1 MRRKMERYFVQSLI
15 LSQRIPDE
23 IPNILGINDLRDSF
37 YRLAYATILRLAE
50 AGRPLD
56 RFSLNEELNRAQ
68 DIDSLFST
76 VESDLIVDPMR
87 LANLIRKDNLQAA
100 LERAVREK
108 NTEEIKRLAEQLEGL
123 TTGTSRFRSIS
134 EIARQPSEQFLLSID
149 TGFHDLD
156 EYAHF
161 NPGDLVVV
169 AGRTGIGKTTLG
181 LNMLCN
187 MTWECPVGLIT
198 LEMEG
203 RRIVRRMDK
212 FLSKERI
219 QELSDLFFVA
229 EPPPILP
236 EILSAVNEMVNKARI
251 KCVMIDYLQLI
262 SNCGRETR
270 NRNQEI
276 SHVVREIKNFAKRG
290 GIVVILVSQLSR
302 MIDHRDKKNQKPVLA
317 DLKECIVGGT
327 SIQTDKGER
336 PIKYLYD
343 KNMTNFRVKSLNT
356 ESEQIEYVKPEK
368 IIHSGI
374 QKCLRI
380 RTKTGKIIIVSEN
393 TGLYDGKDWLL
404 AKTLRP
410 GDRIMVGSEAPKRN
424 GVTFNHGSSHFKKGN
439 VPWNK
444 GLTREDERVA
454 RSTLNSSRSRKGRK
468 IIRPEHHSDI
478 MKRINPPVGTKKT
491 NRGYI
496 MIYRPDWPS
505 SQLTSTW
512 RGYVFEHRYVME
524 AHLGRILEP
533 GETVHHLDGNK
544 ENNSIENLVLCR
556 DSGKHQ
562 QIHIAA
568 QKFVERMIKEG
579 KVWFDEE
586 GATFTFVG

>member
-1 MRRKMERYFVQSLI
+1 MERYFVQSLI

-23 IPNILGINDLRDSF
+23 IPNVLGTNDLMDDF
-37 YRLAYATILRLAE
+37 YRQAYAAIHRLSE

-76 VESDLIVDPMR
+76 VESDLIVDPVR
-87 LANLIRKDNLQAA
+87 FANLIKKDNLQAA

-123 TTGTSRFRSIS
+123 TTGISRFRSVS

-212 FLSKERI
+212 FLSKDRI
-219 QELSDLFFVA
+219 QELSELFFLA

-236 EILSAVNEMVNKARI
+236 EILSGVNEMVNRAKI

-262 SNCGRETR
+262 TDGKKVLK

-276 SHVVREIKNFAKRG
+276 SHIVREIKNFAKKT

-302 MIDHRDKKNQKPVLA
+302 MIDHRDKNNQKPVLA
-317 DLKECIVGGT
+317 DLKESG
-327 SIQTDKGER
+327 D
-336 PIKYLYD
+336 
-343 KNMTNFRVKSLNT
+343 
-356 ESEQIEYVKPEK
+356 IEY
-368 IIHSGI
+368 
-374 QKCLRI
+374 
-380 RTKTGKIIIVSEN
+380 
-393 TGLYDGKDWLL
+393 
-404 AKTLRP
+404 A
-410 GDRIMVGSEAPKRN
+410 
-424 GVTFNHGSSHFKKGN
+424 
-439 VPWNK
+439 
-444 GLTREDERVA
+444 
-454 RSTLNSSRSRKGRK
+454 
-468 IIRPEHHSDI
+468 SDI
-478 MKRINPPVGTKKT
+478 VLLLHRPLTLQSSDPVETELIIAKNRDGRRAVVDLIWNP
-491 NRGYI
+491 
-496 MIYRPDWPS
+496 
-505 SQLTSTW
+505 
-512 RGYVFEHRYVME
+512 
-524 AHLGRILEP
+524 
-533 GETVHHLDGNK
+533 
-544 ENNSIENLVLCR
+544 NLVRYENKR
-556 DSGKHQ
+556 DGEAFRSQ
-562 QIHIAA
+562 
-568 QKFVERMIKEG
+568 E
-579 KVWFDEE
+579 D
-586 GATFTFVG
+586 